1 MGGFRGRYEIAVVAR
16 GSSVVGLHNAREE
29 RMTFLKDFVNVLSEA
44 SISFLLLSSAFGFIV
59 FFNLMDGRVRSKGGS
74 AFVVFGV
81 LLAILGIFIRPLLYL
96 AVAYF
101 LLMFVLANLG
111 GRLWDRKTG
120 FWALVFGLLGFFVSF
135 LDPNFYLIA
144 AKPDNVPIGAMIFL
158 LAIFT
163 WIALRKAYLNDKQIA
178 TGGIPWEKT
187 ESDEKLFTWP
197 DLVYTEMMCMIFLT
211 VIMIVWSVSLRA
223 PLEEA
228 ANPTS
233 SPNPA
238 KAPWYFL
245 GLQEMLVYF
254 DPWLAGV
261 VLPTLIIV
269 GLMAIPYI
277 DTNPRGNGYYSFR
290 ERKWELG
297 IFLYG
302 FLVLWSFLII
312 TGTFLRGPNWNFF
325 GPYEYWDPNKL
336 VPLVNVDLSELI
348 WVKFLGMSLPK
359 LWPIRELPGIVLV
372 LAYLG
377 LPPLLALGPFKRFYL
392 KMGAP
397 RYYVGTFLFLI
408 MMSLPIKMVLR
419 WLFNLKYILH
429 IQEIFFNI

>member
-1 MGGFRGRYEIAVVAR
+1 
-16 GSSVVGLHNAREE
+16 
-29 RMTFLKDFVNVLSEA
+29 MTFLKDFINVLSA
-44 SISFLLLSSAFGFIV
+44 GSISFLLLSSVFGFLI
-59 FFNLMDGRVRSKGGS
+59 FFNLLDGRVRSKGGS
-74 AFVVFGV
+74 AFVIVGV
-81 LLAILGIFIRPLLYL
+81 LYLVVGIFIRPLMYL
-96 AVAYF
+96 GVAYF
-101 LLMFVLANLG
+101 LIMFVLANLG
-111 GRLWDRKTG
+111 GRLWDRKVG
-120 FWALVFGLLGFFVSF
+120 AWALLALMFGFFLSF
-135 LDPNFYLIA
+135 LDPNFYLIG

-158 LAIFT
+158 LMIFT
-163 WIALRKAYLNDKQIA
+163 WVALRKAYLNDKQIA
-178 TGGIPWEKT
+178 AGGIPWEKT

-197 DLVYTEMMCMIFLT
+197 DLVYTEMMCMILLT
-211 VIMIVWSVSLRA
+211 VVMIVWSVALRA

-336 VPLVNVDLSELI
+336 VPLVNVDLSELV
-348 WVKFLGMSLPK
+348 WVKGFGMALPK
-359 LWPIRELPGIVLV
+359 LWLIRELPGIVLV
-372 LAYLG
+372 LSYLA
-377 LPPLLALGPFKRFYL
+377 LPPILAVGPFRRFYL

-397 RYYVGTFLFLI
+397 RYFVGTFLFLI
-408 MMSLPIKMVLR
+408 MLALPIKMVLR

>member
-1 MGGFRGRYEIAVVAR
+1 MDFI
-16 GSSVVGLHNAREE
+16 
-29 RMTFLKDFVNVLSEA
+29 KDFINVLSGA
-44 SISFLLLSSAFGFIV
+44 SISFALLSAAFAFIV
-59 FFNLMDGRVRSKGGS
+59 FFNLLDGRVQSKAGYTFLGLGIL
-74 AFVVFGV
+74 FVVV
-81 LLAILGIFIRPLLYL
+81 GIAFTPLLYL
-96 AVAYF
+96 GIAY
-101 LLMFVLANLG
+101 LGLMFGLAALG
-111 GRLWDRKTG
+111 GRLWDAKVG
-120 FWALVFGLLGFFVSF
+120 KWLLIGIAGAFALSL
-135 LDPNFYLIA
+135 LDPNFFLIA

-158 LAIFT
+158 LIIFT
-163 WIALRKAYLNDKQIA
+163 WIALRKAYLNDRQIA
-178 TGGIPWEKT
+178 AGGIPWEKT

-197 DLVYTEMMCMIFLT
+197 DLVYTEMLCMILLT
-211 VIMIVWSVSLRA
+211 IVMIVWSVGLRA

-269 GLMAIPYI
+269 GLMAVPYI
-277 DTNPRGNGYYSFR
+277 DTNPKGNGYYSFR

-348 WVKFLGMSLPK
+348 WVKALGMPLPHMW
-359 LWPIRELPGIVLV
+359 LIRELFGIILV
-372 LAYLG
+372 LLYLS
-377 LPPLLALGPFKRFYL
+377 LPPLLAAGPFRRFYL
-392 KMGAP
+392 KMGGP
-397 RYYVGTFLFLI
+397 RFYVGAFLFLS

-419 WLFNLKYILH
+419 WLFNLKYIVH

>member
-1 MGGFRGRYEIAVVAR
+1 MLAFA
-16 GSSVVGLHNAREE
+16 
-29 RMTFLKDFVNVLSEA
+29 LSL
-44 SISFLLLSSAFGFIV
+44 F
-59 FFNLMDGRVRSKGGS
+59 
-74 AFVVFGV
+74 
-81 LLAILGIFIRPLLYL
+81 
-96 AVAYF
+96 
-101 LLMFVLANLG
+101 
-111 GRLWDRKTG
+111 
-120 FWALVFGLLGFFVSF
+120 
-135 LDPNFYLIA
+135 DPNFFLIA
-144 AKPDNVPIGAMIFL
+144 AKPDNVPISAMIFL
-158 LAIFT
+158 LGMFT
-163 WIALRKAYLNDKQIA
+163 WIALRKAYLNDQQIA
-178 TGGIPWEKT
+178 LGGIPFEKT
-187 ESDEKLFTWP
+187 ETDEKLFTWP
-197 DLVYTEMMCMIFLT
+197 DLVYTEMLCMILLT
-211 VIMIVWSVSLRA
+211 IVMVVWSVALRA

-290 ERKWELG
+290 ERKWEIG

-336 VPLVNVDLSELI
+336 VPLVNVDLSEFF
-348 WVKFLGMSLPK
+348 WVKLLAMPLPQ
-359 LWPIRELPGIVLV
+359 LWIIRELPGIVLV
-372 LAYLG
+372 FGYLS
-377 LPPLLALGPFKRFYL
+377 LPPLLAKGPFRRFYL

-397 RYYVGTFLFLI
+397 RYYVGTLLFLV
-408 MMSLPIKMVLR
+408 MLALPIKMVLR
-419 WLFNLKYILH
+419 WLFNLKYIVH
-429 IQEIFFNI
+429 IQEIFFNV

>member
-1 MGGFRGRYEIAVVAR
+1 
-16 GSSVVGLHNAREE
+16 
-29 RMTFLKDFVNVLSEA
+29 MTFLKNFINVLSVA
-44 SISFLLLSSAFGFIV
+44 SISFILLSSVFALLIYFNLLDGKVKSKGGIGFIV
-59 FFNLMDGRVRSKGGS
+59 FGVILAVAGLFVPQLM
-74 AFVVFGV
+74 
-81 LLAILGIFIRPLLYL
+81 YL

-101 LLMFVLANLG
+101 LILWALASLG
-111 GRLWDRKTG
+111 PRLWDGKVG
-120 FWALVFGLLGFFVSF
+120 FWLLIFALGGFGLSI
-135 LDPNFYLIA
+135 LDLNFQSIA

-158 LAIFT
+158 LGIFT
-163 WIALRKAYLNDKQIA
+163 WIALRKAYYNDRAILA
-178 TGGIPWEKT
+178 GGIPYEKT

-197 DLVYTEMMCMIFLT
+197 DLVYTEMLCMILLT
-211 VIMIVWSVSLRA
+211 IVMIVWSIGLRA

-277 DTNPRGNGYYSFR
+277 DTNPKGNGYYSFR
-290 ERKWELG
+290 ERKWEIG
-297 IFLYG
+297 VFLYG

-312 TGTFLRGPNWNFF
+312 TGTFLRGPNWSFY

-336 VPLVNVDLSELI
+336 EPLVNVDLSELF
-348 WVKFLGMSLPK
+348 WVKMLSMPLPK
-359 LWPIRELPGIVLV
+359 LWLIREAPGLVLV

-377 LPPLLALGPFKRFYL
+377 LPVALALGPFKRFYL
-392 KMGAP
+392 KMGAA
-397 RYYVGTFLFLI
+397 RYYVGAYLFLT

-419 WLFNLKYILH
+419 WLFNLKYLVH
-429 IQEIFFNI
+429 IQEIFLNI

>member
-1 MGGFRGRYEIAVVAR
+1 MG
-16 GSSVVGLHNAREE
+16 
-29 RMTFLKDFVNVLSEA
+29 FLKDFINVISAA
-44 SISFLLLSSAFGFIV
+44 SISFVLLTAAFAFLVYFNLLDGKLKSKTGYTFLGFGLIFILAGLFVRPVLYLGITYLLS
-59 FFNLMDGRVRSKGGS
+59 L
-74 AFVVFGV
+74 
-81 LLAILGIFIRPLLYL
+81 
-96 AVAYF
+96 F
-101 LLMFVLANLG
+101 LLANLG
-111 GRLWDRKTG
+111 GRLWDRNVGKWLFIFG
-120 FWALVFGLLGFFVSF
+120 SIAFGLSM
-135 LDPNFYLIA
+135 LDPQFFLIG
-144 AKPDNVPIGAMIFL
+144 AKPDNVPIAAMIFL
-158 LAIFT
+158 LGIFT
-163 WIALRKAYLNDKQIA
+163 WIALRKAYLNDKQMEA
-178 TGGIPWEKT
+178 GGVPWEKT

-197 DLVYTEMMCMIFLT
+197 DLVYTEMLCMIILT
-211 VIMIVWSVSLRA
+211 VVMIVWSVALPA

-261 VLPTLIIV
+261 VLPTFIII

-277 DTNPRGNGYYSFR
+277 DTNPRGSGYYSFR
-290 ERKWELG
+290 ERKWELM

-336 VPLVNVDLSELI
+336 VPLVSVNLSELI
-348 WVKFLGMSLPK
+348 WVKGFGVPLPRFW
-359 LWPIRELPGIVLV
+359 LIREMFGIALV
-372 LAYLG
+372 LGYVA
-377 LPPLLALGPFKRFYL
+377 LPVVMAGTLFRRFYL

-397 RYYVGTFLFLI
+397 RYYVGAYLFFL
-408 MMSLPIKMVLR
+408 MMSLPVKMFLR
-419 WLFNLKYILH
+419 WLFNLKYLVQ
-429 IQEIFFNI
+429 IQEVFFNI

>member
-1 MGGFRGRYEIAVVAR
+1 MDFIK
-16 GSSVVGLHNAREE
+16 N
-29 RMTFLKDFVNVLSEA
+29 FVNILSVA
-44 SISFLLLSSAFGFIV
+44 SISFILLTAVFAFV
-59 FFNLMDGRVRSKGGS
+59 VYFNLLDGRIRSKGGIG
-74 AFVVFGV
+74 FVILGVVF
-81 LLAILGIFIRPLLYL
+81 LLSGFFIKPMLYL

-101 LLMFVLANLG
+101 LCLWGCAALG
-111 GRLWDRKTG
+111 PRMWETKVGVKMLILG
-120 FWALVFGLLGFFVSF
+120 AIAFGLSL
-135 LDPNFYLIA
+135 LDPNFFLIA
-144 AKPDNVPIGAMIFL
+144 AKPDNVPIGVMIFL
-158 LAIFT
+158 LGIFS
-163 WIALRKAYLNDKQIA
+163 WIALRKAYYNDKA
-178 TGGIPWEKT
+178 LEAGGIPYEKT

-197 DLVYTEMMCMIFLT
+197 DLVYTELLCMIILT
-211 VIMIVWSVSLRA
+211 IVMIVWSIGLRA

-261 VLPTLIIV
+261 VLPTLIVV

-277 DTNPRGNGYYSFR
+277 DTNPKGNGYYSFK
-290 ERKWELG
+290 ERKWEIG
-297 IFLYG
+297 TFLYG
-302 FLVLWSFLII
+302 FIVLWSFLII
-312 TGTFLRGPNWNFF
+312 TGTFLRGPNWNFY
-325 GPYEYWDPNKL
+325 GPYEFWDPNKL
-336 VPLVNVDLSELI
+336 EPLVNVDLSELI
-348 WVKFLGMSLPK
+348 WVKGLGMPLPR
-359 LWPIRELPGIVLV
+359 LWFIRELFGIILV

-377 LPPLLALGPFKRFYL
+377 LAPALAMGPFRRFYL

-397 RYYVGTFLFLI
+397 RYYVGAFLFLS

-419 WLFNLKYILH
+419 WLFNLKYIVH

>member
-1 MGGFRGRYEIAVVAR
+1 MD
-16 GSSVVGLHNAREE
+16 
-29 RMTFLKDFVNVLSEA
+29 FLKEFVNVLSGA
-44 SISFLLLSSAFGFIV
+44 SISFVLLTAIFAFLV
-59 FFNLMDGRVRSKGGS
+59 YFNLLDGKLKSSVGMG
-74 AFVVFGV
+74 FVAFGV
-81 LLAILGIFIRPLLYL
+81 LLIVTGLFIRPLLYL
-96 AVAYF
+96 GIAYF
-101 LLMFVLANLG
+101 LLLFVLANLG
-111 GRLWDRKTG
+111 GRVWDAKVG
-120 FWALVFGLLGFFVSF
+120 KWAFVIGAAAFAVSMF
-135 LDPNFYLIA
+135 DPNFYLIA
-144 AKPDNVPIGAMIFL
+144 AKPDNVPIVAMIFL
-158 LAIFT
+158 LGIFT
-163 WIALRKAYLNDKQIA
+163 WIALRKAYLNDRQMLA
-178 TGGIPWEKT
+178 GGIPWEKT

-197 DLVYTEMMCMIFLT
+197 DLVYTEMLCMIILT
-211 VIMIVWSVSLRA
+211 VVMIIWSTALRA

-277 DTNPRGNGYYSFR
+277 DTNPHGNGYYSFR
-290 ERKWELG
+290 ERKWEIG

-348 WVKFLGMSLPK
+348 WVKLLHMPLPR
-359 LWPIRELPGIVLV
+359 LWVIREIFGLGIVLG
-372 LAYLG
+372 YLG
-377 LPPLLALGPFKRFYL
+377 LPPVMAAGPFRRFYL
-392 KMGAP
+392 KMGGP
-397 RYYVGTFLFLI
+397 RYYVGAFLFLF

-419 WLFNLKYILH
+419 WLFNLKYIVH

>member
-1 MGGFRGRYEIAVVAR
+1 MEFIK
-16 GSSVVGLHNAREE
+16 H
-29 RMTFLKDFVNVLSEA
+29 FVNVLSVA
-44 SISFLLLSSAFGFIV
+44 SISFLLLSSVFAFIV
-59 FFNLMDGRVRSKGGS
+59 YFNVLDGRIRSRAGTL
-74 AFVVFGV
+74 FI
-81 LLAILGIFIRPLLYL
+81 ILGIVFAIAGIWVRPLLYL

-101 LLMFVLANLG
+101 AMLFILARLG
-111 GRLWDRKTG
+111 GRLWDAKVGLWMLIITAVG
-120 FWALVFGLLGFFVSF
+120 FALSLFDS
-135 LDPNFYLIA
+135 DFYLIA
-144 AKPDNVPIGAMIFL
+144 AKPDNVPIAAMIFL
-158 LAIFT
+158 LGIFT
-163 WIALRKAYLNDKQIA
+163 WIALRKAYLNDKQMA
-178 TGGIPWEKT
+178 AGGIPFEKT
-187 ESDEKLFTWP
+187 ESNEKLFVWP
-197 DLVYTEMMCMIFLT
+197 DLVYTELICMIILT
-211 VIMIVWSVSLRA
+211 IVMTVWSIGLRA

-277 DTNPRGNGYYSFR
+277 DTNPHGNGYYSFR
-290 ERKWELG
+290 ERKWEIG
-297 IFLYG
+297 VFLYG

-312 TGTFLRGPNWNFF
+312 TGTFLRGPNWNFY
-325 GPYEYWDPNKL
+325 GPYEFWDPNKL
-336 VPLVNVDLSELI
+336 EPLVNIDLSELL
-348 WVKFLGMSLPK
+348 WVKLLNMPLPK
-359 LWPIRELPGIVLV
+359 LWVIRELPGIILV

-377 LPPLLALGPFKRFYL
+377 LAPLLALGPMRRFYL

-397 RYYVGTFLFLI
+397 RFYVGVFLFLF
-408 MMSLPIKMVLR
+408 MLSLPIKMVLR
-419 WLFNLKYILH
+419 WLFNLKYLVH

>member
-1 MGGFRGRYEIAVVAR
+1 MD
-16 GSSVVGLHNAREE
+16 
-29 RMTFLKDFVNVLSEA
+29 FLKDFVNTLSAA
-44 SISFLLLSSAFGFIV
+44 STSFLILSSIFTFIV
-59 FFNLMDGRVRSKGGS
+59 YFNLLEGRLKSKAGG
-74 AFVVFGV
+74 AFAALGV
-81 LLAILGIFIRPLLYL
+81 AFLLIGIFIRPLLYL
-96 AVAYF
+96 GIAY
-101 LLMFVLANLG
+101 LLIMFVLAQLG
-111 GRLWDRKTG
+111 PRLWDTKIGLRLLVG
-120 FWALVFGLLGFFVSF
+120 GGLVFALSMF
-135 LDPNFYLIA
+135 DPNFYLIA
-144 AKPDNVPIGAMIFL
+144 AKGDNVPIVAMIFL
-158 LAIFT
+158 LGFFT
-163 WIALRKAYLNDKQIA
+163 WIALRKAYLNDKQIEA
-178 TGGIPWEKT
+178 GGVPWEKT

-197 DLVYTEMMCMIFLT
+197 DLVYTEMLCMILLT
-211 VIMIVWSVSLRA
+211 IVMIVWSIALRA

-290 ERKWELG
+290 ERRWEVG
-297 IFLYG
+297 IFMYG

-336 VPLVNVDLSELI
+336 VPLVNVDLSELMWI
-348 WVKFLGMSLPK
+348 KILAMPLPK
-359 LWPIRELPGIVLV
+359 LWIIREIFGIVLV
-372 LAYLG
+372 LGYMG
-377 LPPLLALGPFKRFYL
+377 LPPLMAAGPFRRFYQ

-397 RYYVGTFLFLI
+397 RYYVGAFLFLI

-419 WLFNLKYILH
+419 WLFNLKYIVH

>member
-1 MGGFRGRYEIAVVAR
+1 
-16 GSSVVGLHNAREE
+16 
-29 RMTFLKDFVNVLSEA
+29 MTFLKDFVNVLSGS
-44 SISFLLLSSAFGFIV
+44 SISFLLLSFSFGFIV
-59 FFNLMDGRVRSKGGS
+59 YFNLLEGRLKSKGGYG
-74 AFVVFGV
+74 FIGMGLV
-81 LLAILGIFIRPLLYL
+81 LLLAGIFIRPLLYL
-96 AVAYF
+96 AIAYF
-101 LLMFVLANLG
+101 LLMFGLAAIG
-111 GRLWDRKTG
+111 GRLWDKR
-120 FWALVFGLLGFFVSF
+120 VGLRLLIGAAVAFFLSF

-158 LAIFT
+158 LGIFT
-163 WIALRKAYLNDKQIA
+163 WIALRKAYLNDKQIEV
-178 TGGIPWEKT
+178 GGIPFEKT
-187 ESDEKLFTWP
+187 ETDEKLFTWP
-197 DLVYTEMMCMIFLT
+197 DLVYTEMLCMILLT
-211 VIMIVWSVSLRA
+211 IVMVVWSVALRA

-290 ERKWELG
+290 ERKWEIG

-336 VPLVNVDLSELI
+336 VPLVNVDLSEII
-348 WVKFLGMSLPK
+348 WVRTLHMPLPK
-359 LWPIRELPGIVLV
+359 LWIIREIFGIGLV
-372 LAYLG
+372 LAYMS
-377 LPPLLALGPFKRFYL
+377 LPPLMAVGPFRRFYL
-392 KMGAP
+392 KMGGP
-397 RYYVGTFLFLI
+397 RYYVGAVLFLV
-408 MMSLPIKMVLR
+408 MMALPIKMVLR
-419 WLFNLKYILH
+419 WLFNLKYIVH
-429 IQEIFFNI
+429 IQEIFFNV

>member
-1 MGGFRGRYEIAVVAR
+1 
-16 GSSVVGLHNAREE
+16 
-29 RMTFLKDFVNVLSEA
+29 MTFLKDYINVLSAA
-44 SISFLLLSSAFGFIV
+44 SISFLLLTSIFSFTV
-59 FFNLMDGRVRSKGGS
+59 FFNLLEGRLRSKGGS
-74 AFVVFGV
+74 IFIAVGV
-81 LLAILGIFIRPLLYL
+81 LFVIVGLFIRPLLYL
-96 AVAYF
+96 AVSYF
-101 LLMFVLANLG
+101 VLLFVLANLG
-111 GRLWDRKTG
+111 PRLWDKKVG
-120 FWALVFGLLGFFVSF
+120 KWLLIIGVAGFFISF

-158 LAIFT
+158 LGIFT
-163 WIALRKAYLNDKQIA
+163 WIALRKAYLNDKQIES
-178 TGGIPWEKT
+178 GGIPWEKT
-187 ESDEKLFTWP
+187 ESAEKLFVWP
-197 DLVYTEMMCMIFLT
+197 DLVYTEMLCMILLT
-211 VIMIVWSVSLRA
+211 IVMVVWSVALRA

-261 VLPTLIIV
+261 VLPGLIIV

-277 DTNPRGNGYYSFR
+277 DTNPKGSGYYSFR
-290 ERKWELG
+290 DRKWEIG

-336 VPLVNVDLSELI
+336 VPLVNVDLAELV
-348 WVKFLGMSLPK
+348 WVNWLGMPLPK
-359 LWPIRELPGIVLV
+359 LWPIREMFGILLV
-372 LAYLG
+372 AGYLS
-377 LPPLLALGPFKRFYL
+377 LPPLLAAGPFRRFYL
-392 KMGAP
+392 KICPP
-397 RYYVGTFLFLI
+397 RYYVGSFLFLV
-408 MMSLPIKMVLR
+408 MMALPIKMVLR
-419 WLFNLKYILH
+419 WLFNLKYIVH
-429 IQEIFFNI
+429 IQEVFFNV

>member
-1 MGGFRGRYEIAVVAR
+1 
-16 GSSVVGLHNAREE
+16 
-29 RMTFLKDFVNVLSEA
+29 MTFLKDFINVLSGS
-44 SISFLLLSSAFGFIV
+44 SISFLLLSSVFGFIV
-59 FFNLMDGRVRSKGGS
+59 FFNLLDGRLKSKGGYG
-74 AFVVFGV
+74 FIGFGV
-81 LLAILGIFIRPLLYL
+81 VLLVAGIFIRPLLYL
-96 AVAYF
+96 GIAYF
-101 LLMFVLANLG
+101 LIMFGCAALG
-111 GRLWDRKTG
+111 GRLWDSR
-120 FWALVFGLLGFFVSF
+120 VGLRLLIGGAVAFFLSF

-158 LAIFT
+158 LGIFT
-163 WIALRKAYLNDKQIA
+163 WIALRKAYLNDKQIEV
-178 TGGIPWEKT
+178 GGIPFEKT
-187 ESDEKLFTWP
+187 ETDEKLFTWP
-197 DLVYTEMMCMIFLT
+197 DLVYTEMLCMILLT
-211 VIMIVWSVSLRA
+211 IVMVVWSVALRA

-277 DTNPRGNGYYSFR
+277 DTNPRGSGYYSFR
-290 ERKWELG
+290 ERRWEIG

-348 WVKFLGMSLPK
+348 WVRMLHMPLPR
-359 LWPIRELPGIVLV
+359 LWLIREIFGIGLV
-372 LAYLG
+372 LAYMS
-377 LPPLLALGPFKRFYL
+377 LPPIMAVGPFRRFYL
-392 KMGAP
+392 KMGGP
-397 RYYVGTFLFLI
+397 RYYVGAVLFLV
-408 MMSLPIKMVLR
+408 MMALPIKMVLR
-419 WLFNLKYILH
+419 WLFNLKYIVH
-429 IQEIFFNI
+429 IQEIFFNV

>member
-1 MGGFRGRYEIAVVAR
+1 MDFI
-16 GSSVVGLHNAREE
+16 
-29 RMTFLKDFVNVLSEA
+29 KDFINTLSTA
-44 SISFLLLSSAFGFIV
+44 SISFLLLSSIFAFTIY
-59 FFNLMDGRVRSKGGS
+59 FNLLDGRLKSKAGS
-74 AFVVFGV
+74 AFTV
-81 LLAILGIFIRPLLYL
+81 LGALLLLIGLLIRPLLYL
-96 AVAYF
+96 GIAYF
-101 LLMFVLANLG
+101 LLMFVLARLG
-111 GRLWDRKTG
+111 PRLWDTKVG
-120 FWALVFGLLGFFVSF
+120 LWALIFCGGGFAVSM

-144 AKPDNVPIGAMIFL
+144 AKPDNVPIVAMIFL
-158 LAIFT
+158 LGFFS
-163 WIALRKAYLNDKQIA
+163 WVALRKAYLNDSQIA
-178 TGGIPWEKT
+178 LGSIPWEKT

-197 DLVYTEMMCMIFLT
+197 DLVYTEMLCMILLT
-211 VIMIVWSVSLRA
+211 IVMIVWSIALRA

-277 DTNPRGNGYYSFR
+277 DTNPKGNGYYSFR
-290 ERKWELG
+290 ERRWEIG
-297 IFLYG
+297 VFMYG

-325 GPYEYWDPNKL
+325 GPYEFWDPNKL
-336 VPLVNVDLSELI
+336 VPLVNVDLSELV
-348 WVKFLGMSLPK
+348 WVKMFGMSLPK
-359 LWPIRELPGIVLV
+359 LWPIREVFGIALV
-372 LAYLG
+372 LGYMG
-377 LPPLLALGPFKRFYL
+377 LPPVLAAGPFRRFYL

-397 RYYVGTFLFLI
+397 RYYVGSFLFLV
-408 MMSLPIKMVLR
+408 MMLLPIKMVLR
-419 WLFNLKYILH
+419 WLFNLKYIVH
-429 IQEIFFNI
+429 IQEIFFNV